1 MVYAFSD
8 SLYKIVFFP
17 SLPTIATESV
27 LLSCLIDAMEDRDVA
42 TINIPR
48 AFMQVDMDDV
58 VHMKLEGKWQSNL
71 FVLTRNYTANM

>member
-1 MVYAFSD
+1 
-8 SLYKIVFFP
+8 
-17 SLPTIATESV
+17 
-27 LLSCLIDAMEDRDVA
+27 MEVRDVA

-71 FVLTRNYTANM
+71 FVLTQNYTANM